1 MWLQRQ
7 RLGVFANEK
16 VTIDSESSLSHPCRS
31 SEHTGR
37 FILQSGQKKPF
48 YTVAPGLMLSL

>member
-16 VTIDSESSLSHPCRS
+16 VTIDSESSLSPLLIVG
-31 SEHTGR
+31 T
-37 FILQSGQKKPF
+37 LWPLYPANWTKTPL